1 MIFGESTETLLADS
15 PDAYSNELLKTF
27 DAALRGLGKRIIL
40 GRLRIFFIWD
50 TSYNRLAHRVH
61 AVIDKYIDK
70 AMARQ
75 NDKHGINTSSTNTRR
90 RYIILDELV
99 NAVQDRAE
107 IGNQV
112 INIFLPAR
120 DAAGIGLS
128 GVCFLL
134 ARHPQVWHKLRA
146 EVLSM
151 EGELTYDLLK
161 SLKYM
166 RYVLNESQYYSTI
179 SIILCLCL
187 SSL

>member
-15 PDAYSNELLKTF
+15 SNVQSNELLETF
-27 DAALRGLGKRIIL
+27 DAALRGLGKRILL
-40 GRLRIFFIWD
+40 GRLRILFVWD
-50 TSYNRLAHRVH
+50 TSYNRLANKVH

-75 NDKHGINTSSTNTRR
+75 ADKHDVKTSLTNTRK

-99 NAVQDRAE
+99 KEVQDRAE
-107 IGNQV
+107 IRNQI

-120 DAAGIGLS
+120 DASGIGLS

-134 ARHPQVWHKLRA
+134 ARHPQVWHKIRA
-146 EVLSM
+146 EVLSI
-151 EGELTYDLLK
+151 EGELTYALLK

-166 RYVLNESQYYSTI
+166 RYVLNES
-179 SIILCLCL
+179 
-187 SSL
+187 